1 MFWSLFGNQ
10 PPHPP
15 TFGKDLPKKNFFFTP
30 SLSYSFSFCFSDKNS
45 LSITCFIKSSKSPS
59 LLKSPVCKW
68 DLLDGELVQRDRPCQ
83 LHLLLRR
90 LHRLPLLPPHC
101 WSHHCFRHRR
111 LLLPCSCHHS
121 STGGTS
127 FCIIIII
134 AASLLVKYIFF
145 ITTITI
151 YPNLAQTTKMI

>member
-1 MFWSLFGNQ
+1 MFGNQ

-15 TFGKDLPKKNFFFTP
+15 TFGKDLQKKFFFYAFP
-30 SLSYSFSFCFSDKNS
+30 SDKNL
-45 LSITCFIKSSKSPS
+45 LSITSFIKSSKSPS